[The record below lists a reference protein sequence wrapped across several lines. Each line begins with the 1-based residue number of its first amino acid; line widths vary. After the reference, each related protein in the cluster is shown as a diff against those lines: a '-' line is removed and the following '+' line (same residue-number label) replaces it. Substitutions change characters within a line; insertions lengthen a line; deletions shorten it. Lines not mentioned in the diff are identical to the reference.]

1 MKSQLIALAAAAL
14 LASVSGASL
23 AQDANPPASSTTTT
37 TSTTTTATGPGA
49 AFRAACAADF
59 AKVCPGIT
67 DRPALRQCVTDN
79 FASLSDG
86 CKSAIQAMQARM
98 QSSAPSQ

>member
-23 AQDANPPASSTTTT
+23 AQDANPPASTTTT
-37 TSTTTTATGPGA
+37 TSTTTTATGPNSGV
-49 AFRAACAADF
+49 RAACAADF

-67 DRPALRQCVTDN
+67 DRAAVRQCVMDN
-79 FASLSDG
+79 FSSLSDG
-86 CKSAIQAMQARM
+86 CKTAIQAMQARM
-98 QSSAPSQ
+98 QSGGAGH

>member
-23 AQDANPPASSTTTT
+23 AQDANPPATT
-37 TSTTTTATGPGA
+37 PHA
-49 AFRAACAADF
+49 AGGSGGGNSAVRTACAADF

-67 DRPALRQCVTDN
+67 DRPALRQCVMDN

-86 CKSAIQAMQARM
+86 CKTAIQAMQSQM
-98 QSSAPSQ
+98 QQSGGAGH

>member
-23 AQDANPPASSTTTT
+23 AQDANPSTTT
-37 TSTTTTATGPGA
+37 TSTTTTTTATGGNSA
-49 AFRAACAADF
+49 VRAACAADF
-59 AKVCPGIT
+59 AKVCPGVT
-67 DRPALRQCVTDN
+67 DRPALRQCVMDN

-86 CKSAIQAMQARM
+86 CKTAIQAMQA
-98 QSSAPSQ
+98 QSSGAAH